1 MLDALNLSSNDDA
14 QNGTQNGAMDIELRR
29 GDGSPLRMSITL
41 YVLIQIVMGAFLFG
55 GLYASLKSDLERTS
69 IRMSESEKRQEEM
82 ISFQKDA
89 IRQLA
94 ILQTELSNVRD
105 ELRFLRTQKPQP

>member
-1 MLDALNLSSNDDA
+1 MESLNLNPD
-14 QNGTQNGAMDIELRR
+14 NAMEIELRK
-29 GDGSPLRMSITL
+29 GDGSPFRMSITL

-94 ILQTELSNVRD
+94 ILQTELTNVRD
-105 ELRFLRTQKPQP
+105 EIRFLRTQKHQP